1 MGKMIEF
8 VRADG
13 SVVPGYLAEA
23 SDAKAPGMVVL
34 QEWWGLRAPK
44 SQIVEV
50 CDRLAAAGY
59 RALSPDLYRG
69 KEADNPEDASK
80 LMGSLDWG
88 GAVQDIKGAV
98 AFLKQNGSKA
108 GILGF
113 CLGGALTILSAVNAP
128 EADAAVCFYG
138 VPPAEAADPSKLTRP
153 FLGHFAIHDDWC
165 NAKIVGQLE
174 TSLQA
179 GVAPFTLHRH
189 EAQHAFC
196 NEKRPDVYQATAA
209 QSAWDRTFAFLGKS
223 LS

>member
-1 MGKMIEF
+1 MGQMIEF
-8 VRADG
+8 TRADG
-13 SVVPGYLAEA
+13 SSVPGYLAEA
-23 SDAKAPGMVVL
+23 SDANAPGVVVL

-44 SQIVEV
+44 SQMIEV

-69 KEADNPEDASK
+69 KEADNPEDANK
-80 LMGSLDWG
+80 LLTSLDWG

-113 CLGGALTILSAVNAP
+113 CMGGALTILSAVNAP

-138 VPPAEAADPSKLTRP
+138 IPPAEAADPSKLTKP
-153 FLGHFAIHDDWC
+153 FLGHFATHDDWC
-165 NAKIVGQLE
+165 NTKTVGQLE

-179 GVAPFTLHRH
+179 GAAPFTLHRY
-189 EAQHAFC
+189 EAHHAFC
-196 NEKRPDVYQATAA
+196 NDKRPDVYDAKSA
-209 QSAWDRTFAFLGKS
+209 QIAWDRTFTFLART